1 MVEADRNMFEDVS
14 DKKLKLDSFQS
25 ESKIVKK
32 VFLNNFALHCFGFT
46 FKLEV
51 KNTVKSVLNRRVN
64 AKHQHT
70 GIGVKADFSI
80 EFFPSHLLGLHNT
93 RW

>member
-32 VFLNNFALHCFGFT
+32 VFLAMENDLVDA
-46 FKLEV
+46 
-51 KNTVKSVLNRRVN
+51 
-64 AKHQHT
+64 
-70 GIGVKADFSI
+70 
-80 EFFPSHLLGLHNT
+80 
-93 RW
+93 